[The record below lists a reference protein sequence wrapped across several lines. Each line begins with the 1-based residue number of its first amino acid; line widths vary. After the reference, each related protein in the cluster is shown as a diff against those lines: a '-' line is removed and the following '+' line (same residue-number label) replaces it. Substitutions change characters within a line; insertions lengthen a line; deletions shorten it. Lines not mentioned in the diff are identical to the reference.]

1 MAYQNTEVN
10 NGIASIETGGNYNPP
25 PNPESTASGKYQFI
39 LPTFEGVKRNNP
51 TLPQISFEEFK
62 KNPQAQEQYQS
73 ALLAENTATLEKNGL
88 DVNPV
93 NQYVMHWAGAP
104 KGSALLKAKDTDVLG
119 DFINEKVLAKNKL
132 SPATTIGDFKANIDR
147 KMNVALSAKTGSPV
161 ATPTPSQNIADVP
174 YKAPEAPKPTP
185 KQTEQMAEWD
195 ALHNKIQNMQVGSPD
210 FNKTVADGI
219 TVGEK
224 KQFGPNWT
232 KAILSA
238 IAGDKQR
245 ALTYITGGMEDKPQI
260 AEAIVDGST
269 RQVWINKNERGDT
282 WFTDPAT
289 GRRLPD
295 TTKITS
301 TTPEGAIGTGIQ
313 REQGKVAPL
322 GMGGQPL
329 TLAEQNALKVVG
341 ETTQTRAQELP
352 TERNLISSVSTG
364 TKNFAQA
371 LDNATRGPQAE
382 AFIKALNS
390 IKGGLIDEDKIKEAV
405 TLANLPQDQRGPFA
419 EYLRSIATLNQ
430 RDKQLLGKHGP
441 GAGAHG
447 VLDLSGGAKGV
458 NQYLVNRSTSYG
470 YQAAWNDFYDQ
481 NKNTGKS
488 ASAILKDFEN
498 SDTYRGLENYKKIAE
513 AKVSGK
519 TVKINDREPVVD
531 FDRSGRLVMK
541 TYNAKTGKAE

>member
-1 MAYQNTEVN
+1 
-10 NGIASIETGGNYNPP
+10 
-25 PNPESTASGKYQFI
+25 
-39 LPTFEGVKRNNP
+39 
-51 TLPQISFEEFK
+51 
-62 KNPQAQEQYQS
+62 
-73 ALLAENTATLEKNGL
+73 
-88 DVNPV
+88 
-93 NQYVMHWAGAP
+93 MHWAGAP

-132 SPATTIGDFKANIDR
+132 SPTTTVGDFKANIDR
-147 KMNVALSAKTGSPV
+147 KMSTALSAKTGSPV
-161 ATPTPSQNIADVP
+161 ATPAPSQNIADVP

-195 ALHNKIQNMQVGSPD
+195 ALSKKIQGYQAGTPD
-210 FNKTVADGI
+210 FNKAVADGV
-219 TVGEK
+219 TLGEK
-224 KQFGPNWT
+224 KQFGPQWFKAVLYAATGNT
-232 KAILSA
+232 DKAI
-238 IAGDKQR
+238 
-245 ALTYITGGMEDKPQI
+245 TMITGGMEDKPQI

-289 GRRLPD
+289 GKRLPD

-322 GMGGQPL
+322 GMGGKPL

-341 ETTQTRAQELP
+341 DTTQARAQDLP

-382 AFIKALNS
+382 AFVRALNS
-390 IKGGLIDEDKIKEAV
+390 IKGGIVDEEKIKEAV
-405 TLANLPQDQRGPFA
+405 TLANLPADQRGPFA
-419 EYLRSIATLNQ
+419 QYLRDIAALNQ
-430 RDKQLLGKHGP
+430 RDKELLGKHGP

-481 NKNTGKS
+481 HKNTGKS

-519 TVKINDREPVVD
+519 TVKLNDREPVVD
-531 FDRSGRLVMK
+531 FDRSGRLIMK

>member
-1 MAYQNTEVN
+1 MAYQNNEVN
-10 NGIASIETGGNYNPP
+10 NGIASLESGGNYSAA
-25 PNPESTASGKYQFI
+25 NPESTASGKYQFI

-51 TLPQISFEEFK
+51 SLPQISFEEFK

-73 ALLAENTATLEKNGL
+73 ALLAENTAALEKNQL

-104 KGSALLKAKDTDVLG
+104 KGAALLKAKDTDVLG

-132 SPATTIGDFKANIDR
+132 SPTTTVADFKANIDR
-147 KMNVALSAKTGSPV
+147 KMNAALSAKTGAPV
-161 ATPTPSQNIADVP
+161 TSAPTTSNVDVP
-174 YKAPEAPKPTP
+174 YKAPEPPKPTP

-195 ALHNKIQNMQVGSPD
+195 ALSKKIQGLQAGSPD
-210 FNKTVADGI
+210 FNKTIADSI
-219 TVGEK
+219 TIGEK

-232 KAILSA
+232 NAILSA
-238 IAGDKQR
+238 LAGDKQR
-245 ALTYITGGMEDKPQI
+245 AITFITGGMQDKPQI
-260 AEAIVDGST
+260 AEAIVNGST

-289 GRRLPD
+289 GERLPD

-313 REQGKVAPL
+313 REQAKVAPL
-322 GMGGQPL
+322 GMGGKPL

-341 ETTQTRAQELP
+341 DTTQVRAQELP
-352 TERNLISSVSTG
+352 TERALISSISTG
-364 TKNFAQA
+364 TKTFAQA

-382 AFIKALNS
+382 AFLRALNS
-390 IKGGLIDEDKIKEAV
+390 IKGGLVDEEKIKEAV
-405 TLANLPQDQRGPFA
+405 TLANLPPDQRGPFA
-419 EYLRSIATLNQ
+419 QYLRDIAVMNQ
-430 RDKQLLGKHGP
+430 RDKELIGKHGP

-470 YQAAWNDFYDQ
+470 FQAAWNDFYDQ

-519 TVKINDREPVVD
+519 QVKLNDREPVVD
-531 FDRSGRLVMK
+531 FDRSGRLIMK

>member
-1 MAYQNTEVN
+1 MAYQNNEVN
-10 NGIASIETGGNYNPP
+10 NGIASLESGGNYSAA
-25 PNPESTASGKYQFI
+25 NPESTASGKYQFI

-73 ALLAENTATLEKNGL
+73 ALLAENTAALEKNQL

-104 KGSALLKAKDTDVLG
+104 KGAALLKAKDTDVLG

-132 SPATTIGDFKANIDR
+132 SPTTTVADFKANIDR
-147 KMNVALSAKTGSPV
+147 KMNAAMSAKTGAPV
-161 ATPTPSQNIADVP
+161 TSTPTTSNVDMP
-174 YKAPEAPKPTP
+174 YKAPEPPKPTP

-195 ALHNKIQNMQVGSPD
+195 ALHNKIQKMQVGSPD
-210 FNKTVADGI
+210 FNKTIADSI
-219 TVGEK
+219 TAGEK

-232 KAILSA
+232 NAILSA
-238 IAGDKQR
+238 LAGDKQK
-245 ALTYITGGMEDKPQI
+245 AITFITGGMQDKPQI
-260 AEAIVDGST
+260 AEAIVNGST
-269 RQVWINKNERGDT
+269 RQIWINKNERGDT

-289 GRRLPD
+289 GERLPD

-313 REQGKVAPL
+313 REQAKVAPL
-322 GMGGQPL
+322 GMGGKPL

-341 ETTQTRAQELP
+341 DTTQVRAQELP
-352 TERNLISSVSTG
+352 TERALISSISTG
-364 TKNFAQA
+364 TKTFAQA

-382 AFIKALNS
+382 AFIRALNS
-390 IKGGLIDEDKIKEAV
+390 IKGGLVDEEKIKEAV
-405 TLANLPQDQRGPFA
+405 TLANLPADQRGPFA
-419 EYLRSIATLNQ
+419 QYLRDIAVMNQ
-430 RDKQLLGKHGP
+430 RDKDLIGKHGP

-470 YQAAWNDFYDQ
+470 FQAAWNDFYDQ

-519 TVKINDREPVVD
+519 QVKLNDREPVVD
-531 FDRSGRLVMK
+531 FDRSGRLIMK

>member
-1 MAYQNTEVN
+1 MAYQNNEVN
-10 NGIASIETGGNYNPP
+10 RGIASLESGGNYSAA
-25 PNPESTASGKYQFI
+25 NPESTASGKYQFI

-51 TLPQISFEEFK
+51 SLPQISFEEFK

-73 ALLAENTATLEKNGL
+73 ALLAENTAALEKNQL

-104 KGSALLKAKDTDVLG
+104 KGTALLKAKDTDVLG

-132 SPATTIGDFKANIDR
+132 SPTTTVADFKANIDR
-147 KMNVALSAKTGSPV
+147 KMNAALSAKTGAPV
-161 ATPTPSQNIADVP
+161 TSAPTTSNVDMP
-174 YKAPEAPKPTP
+174 YKAPEPPKPTP

-195 ALHNKIQNMQVGSPD
+195 ALSKKIQGLQAGSPD
-210 FNKTVADGI
+210 FNKTIADSI

-232 KAILSA
+232 NAILSA
-238 IAGDKQR
+238 LAGDKQR
-245 ALTYITGGMEDKPQI
+245 AITFITGGMQDKPQI
-260 AEAIVDGST
+260 AEAIVNGST

-289 GRRLPD
+289 GERLPD

-313 REQGKVAPL
+313 REQAKVAPL
-322 GMGGQPL
+322 GMGGKPL

-341 ETTQTRAQELP
+341 DTTQVRAQELP
-352 TERNLISSVSTG
+352 TERALISSISTG
-364 TKNFAQA
+364 TKTFAQA

-382 AFIKALNS
+382 AFIRALNS
-390 IKGGLIDEDKIKEAV
+390 IKGGLVDEEKIKEAV
-405 TLANLPQDQRGPFA
+405 TLANLPPDQRGPFA
-419 EYLRSIATLNQ
+419 QYLRDIAVMNQ
-430 RDKQLLGKHGP
+430 RDKELIGKHGP

-470 YQAAWNDFYDQ
+470 FQAAWNDFYDQ

-519 TVKINDREPVVD
+519 QVKLNDREPVVD
-531 FDRSGRLVMK
+531 FDRSGRLIMK